1 MKIRQTQLA
10 AGAAALA
17 IGVAPFAVL
26 ADDRSSAQSHC
37 SQKMNRTYGFV
48 CQGFVQVVPGAGL
61 EPVSQVGIQQGSPT
75 GVFEG
80 YATLSASIG
89 SVRQRAS
96 GQAVFH
102 DRTCF
107 AQIRYRVWL
116 VLPNGALGPE
126 LPPLDADFVVVDGGK
141 EVLGAPNN
149 FAGNGADV
157 PRMTCRLVETR

>member
-1 MKIRQTQLA
+1 MDTRLTRLA
-10 AGAAALA
+10 RGAAALA
-17 IGVAPFAVL
+17 MAAASFGIL
-26 ADDRSSAQSHC
+26 ADDRSSAQSYC

-48 CQGFVQVVPGAGL
+48 CQGFVQVVPGAGV
-61 EPVSQVGIQQGSPT
+61 EPVSQVGIQRGSPT

-80 YATLSASIG
+80 YATFNSSIG

-149 FAGNGADV
+149 FAANGADV